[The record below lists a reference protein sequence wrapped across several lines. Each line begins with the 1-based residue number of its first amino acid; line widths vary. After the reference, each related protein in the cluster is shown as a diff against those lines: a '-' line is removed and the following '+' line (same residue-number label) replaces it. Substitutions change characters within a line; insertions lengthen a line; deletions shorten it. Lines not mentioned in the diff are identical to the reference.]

1 MKDLMRSMVAAV
13 VGAVVAIAVVVAQPA
28 LADQVEKAKAK
39 KVTSA
44 QIKNGTIKKKD
55 LSAEVTGPLARAD
68 SALQSVPDA
77 SVTTPK
83 LADNGVTGAK
93 IADNAV
99 TGSEIADNAVTG
111 SEIATS
117 AVTAPEIASGAV
129 GSTEI
134 ATGAVGDAE
143 IGSNAVTGG
152 KIFDGSL
159 AAEDIGAFTGTS
171 SFDLPSIGTGDCDS
185 TSLIETGRILNN
197 DLILVSG
204 PPAVPRSIQVSA
216 RQSSAGSSTF
226 VIVLCNLGAAF
237 DPPLAS
243 FGYAV
248 IAN

>member
-55 LSAEVTGPLARAD
+55 LTLRSPAVARAD